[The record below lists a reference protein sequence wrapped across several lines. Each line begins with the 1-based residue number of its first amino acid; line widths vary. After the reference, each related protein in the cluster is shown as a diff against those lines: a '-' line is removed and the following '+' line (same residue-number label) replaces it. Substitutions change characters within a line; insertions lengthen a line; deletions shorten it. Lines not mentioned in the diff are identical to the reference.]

1 MKEHSLRRDNLGEAG
16 WALATTGAARM
27 GETPDVPT
35 MVESGLAG
43 FVAVSFTGI
52 AAPAKTPP
60 AIVKKLNAAANQAL
74 NSPDVK
80 ATLTRLA
87 VEEHLGSAED
97 LSEIS
102 NLDFAVPKTIN
113 AVRKFLS
120 CEFVLLLLSQ
130 VLNLLKVL
138 FI

>member
-1 MKEHSLRRDNLGEAG
+1 MVFENPSITLPLVRAG
-16 WALATTGAARM
+16 KVRALATTGAARM

-97 LSEIS
+97 
-102 NLDFAVPKTIN
+102 FA
-113 AVRKFLS
+113 KFLAQQRDYWGRAI
-120 CEFVLLLLSQ
+120 EAAQ
-130 VLNLLKVL
+130 IKTK
-138 FI
+138 